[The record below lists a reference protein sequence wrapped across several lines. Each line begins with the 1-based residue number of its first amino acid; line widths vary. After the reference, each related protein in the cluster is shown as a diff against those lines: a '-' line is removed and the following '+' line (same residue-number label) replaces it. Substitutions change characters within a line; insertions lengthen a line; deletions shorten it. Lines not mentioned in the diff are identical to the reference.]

1 MILAVREFAYHNK
14 KGGNIAR
21 MTVPAIKGTQLEFL
35 DNRPLDGAAREKKL
49 REQHRKSGGREL
61 F

>member
-1 MILAVREFAYHNK
+1 MIVTEIDLLNRQV
-14 KGGNIAR
+14 AR
-21 MTVPAIKGTQLEFL
+21 QTEPAIKGTQLEWL

-49 REQHRKSGGREL
+49 KDQHRKSGGRDL

>member
-1 MILAVREFAYHNK
+1 MIVTEIDLLNSQV
-14 KGGNIAR
+14 AR

-49 REQHRKSGGREL
+49 REQHRKSGGRDL